1 MLGLNPEGRTQN
13 SLSNYGEVLERG
25 GREGGTEGRMLER
38 KGMSERMGANSG
50 SLTC

>member
-25 GREGGTEGRMLER
+25 GREGGTEGRKGGKEEGREGR
-38 KGMSERMGANSG
+38 KVKHVM
-50 SLTC
+50 